1 MTPDVIG
8 TIVAVFGAVATT
20 ISGMYV
26 LLRRMERR
34 IDLKFEYVDQR
45 FEKVDQRFDKV
56 DQRFEKVDQR
66 FEKVDEE
73 FRLVREEIRA
83 VAADVVD
90 LKVAVARLEGP
101 QPALLRVR

>member
-1 MTPDVIG
+1 MHPAADAAESRHAHAPDVID

-20 ISGMYV
+20 VSGMYV

-34 IDLKFEYVDQR
+34 IDLKFERVDQL
-45 FEKVDQRFDKV
+45 FEKV
-56 DQRFEKVDQR
+56 EQR

-73 FRLVREEIRA
+73 FRLVRDEIST

-90 LKVAVARLEGP
+90 LKFAVARLEGP
-101 QPALLRVR
+101 QPVLLRVR